1 MVFLVL
7 LMFALPVW
15 AMVRA
20 SDAKQ
25 KIAALTSELSVLR
38 DRVRDLTQRISA
50 LEKSRPSKPRTEALL

>member
-1 MVFLVL
+1 MEGFVGLFVVFLVL
-7 LMFALPVW
+7 LVFALPVW

-38 DRVRDLTQRISA
+38 DRVRDR
-50 LEKSRPSKPRTEALL
+50 